1 MEDRKEQKRRLA
13 LYEVH
18 PYYDILN
25 RIVRERVSL
34 ELEEM
39 ADHPSLSGDM
49 QWALRHASKMI
60 TVKDQEDTQL

>member
-1 MEDRKEQKRRLA
+1 MADRKERKERLK

-18 PYYDILN
+18 PYYDILDK
-25 RIVRERVSL
+25 IVRERVAI

-49 QWALRHASKMI
+49 QWALRHASQM
-60 TVKDQEDTQL
+60 VVAKDQESTQL